1 MLLLNYKCKKK
12 DKEQRKNALK
22 TNQHSFSVETITYI

>member
-1 MLLLNYKCKKK
+1 MLLIINVKK